1 MTGDASTTRPDPAAC
16 PLIGV
21 RVLDLT
27 RRLSGPYC
35 TLLLADL
42 GAEVVKIE
50 PPGGDPMRRRGPFV
64 GARSVPFAALNRGK
78 SSVELDLKSAAGAR
92 ALESLIA
99 GADVLVENYRPGV
112 MERLGF
118 GRERLATLNPGL
130 VRCSLTAFGA
140 DAAAELPGADDAAV
154 QALCG
159 TMWATGAPGDPPT
172 RVAYPIAALANA
184 VFAAIATV
192 AALRARGRGA
202 GGAHLDVAMLDSL
215 AAVMEYPFM
224 YAALTGRA
232 PPRQAAR
239 HPTATPSQAF
249 TAADG
254 ALVIMAASDAEFV
267 RLATALDRPDI
278 AKDPR
283 FATNDDRT
291 RNRDALV
298 AAIEDRLREDDVEA
312 WFDRLSAL
320 GVACAPVR
328 SVAEALASPSVVE
341 RRLVR
346 RSPSPG
352 TDAESAPEPELA
364 LLAPPFGPT
373 LGGAISGRA
382 EPRLSGE
389 APLWEPRTA
398 SAATPVDRADGLL
411 SGVKIVDLTRYLSG
425 PYCTTILADL
435 GATVIK
441 IEPPGGDPA
450 RAFRPRL
457 DDEDG
462 TIRSGYF
469 ASVNR
474 GKRSIELDLKTPAD
488 RAVLEALIV
497 GADVLVDNFR
507 PGVLDKLGFDAAALR
522 RSNASLVHASI
533 SGFGSHGSQ
542 SRRAAF
548 DMTIQAIAGTMAAT
562 GWPGGPPTR
571 AGASMGDIGAGLF
584 TALAVVAALAGR
596 STTGFRRIDIAML
609 DCQLAL
615 LHAFADAELAGD
627 PLPQRTGARH
637 PLAVPLGAYETAEG
651 WVHVSAAN
659 DRDFAVLCS
668 VLGEESLVE
677 DPRFATADARRA
689 ADDALH
695 ARLSVAFARR
705 PASDWA
711 RRLRA
716 SGLLA
721 APVRTVEEALVSDEF
736 RRRSLMRETDEPR
749 PFRLVAPAVRVLG
762 EAPRRVPRAPP
773 LDEAKA
779 AVAASIGEDRG
790 ADWSRL
796 ATR

>member
-1 MTGDASTTRPDPAAC
+1 MTSNASTTRPEAASR
-16 PLIGV
+16 PLAGV

-50 PPGGDPMRRRGPFV
+50 PPGGDPIRRRGPFV
-64 GARSVPFAALNRGK
+64 GSRSVPFAALNRGK
-78 SSVELDLKSAAGAR
+78 LSVELDLKSAAGAR
-92 ALESLIA
+92 TLESLA
-99 GADVLVENYRPGV
+99 RGADVLVENFRPGV

-118 GRERLATLNPGL
+118 DRERLATLNPGL

-140 DAAAELPGADDAAV
+140 DGAAEPLAADDAAV

-172 RVAYPIAALANA
+172 RVAYPIAAIANA
-184 VFAAIATV
+184 VLAAIATV
-192 AALRARGRGA
+192 AALRARAHGG
-202 GGAHLDVAMLDSL
+202 GGAQLDVAMLDSL
-215 AAVMEYPFM
+215 AAIMEYPLM
-224 YAALTGRA
+224 HAALTGRA

-249 TAADG
+249 AAADG
-254 ALVIMAASDAEFV
+254 SLVIMAASNAEFV
-267 RLATALDRPDI
+267 RLASALDRPEL
-278 AKDPR
+278 AQDPR
-283 FATNDDRT
+283 FATNDERT
-291 RNRDALV
+291 RHRDALV
-298 AAIEDRLREDDVEA
+298 AAIEERLREDRVEA

-328 SVAEALASPSVVE
+328 RVAEALAMPSVAE

-346 RSPSPG
+346 RSPPPEGEGSRS
-352 TDAESAPEPELA
+352 AEPALA

-373 LGGAISGRA
+373 LGGAVASLS
-382 EPRLSGE
+382 EPRPGGE
-389 APLWEPRTA
+389 APTWEPRGG
-398 SAATPVDRADGLL
+398 SAAAPVTRADGLL
-411 SGVKIVDLTRYLSG
+411 TGVRILDLTRYLSG

-441 IEPPGGDPA
+441 VEPPGGDPA
-450 RAFRPRL
+450 RVFRPRM

-462 TIRSGYF
+462 TVRSGYF

-474 GKRSIELDLKTPAD
+474 GKRSIVLDLKTPGD
-488 RAVLEALIV
+488 RAALEALIA

-507 PGVLDKLGFDAAALR
+507 PGVLDKLGFDAAALAR
-522 RSNASLVHASI
+522 LNASLVHASI
-533 SGFGSHGSQ
+533 SGFGADGSH

-562 GWPGGPPTR
+562 GWPGGSPTR

-584 TALAVVAALAGR
+584 TALAVVAALVGAPQTR
-596 STTGFRRIDIAML
+596 PPRLDIAML

-627 PLPQRTGARH
+627 PLPERTGARH
-637 PLAVPLGAYETAEG
+637 PLAVPLGAFETAEG

-668 VLGEESLVE
+668 VLGEEALAG
-677 DPRFATADARRA
+677 DPLFASADARRA
-689 ADDALH
+689 NADALH
-695 ARLSVAFARR
+695 ARLTAAFEGRGAGE
-705 PASDWA
+705 WA
-711 RRLRA
+711 RRLQAR
-716 SGLLA
+716 GLLA
-721 APVRTVEEALVSDEF
+721 APVRTVEEALASPEF
-736 RRRSLMRETDEPR
+736 GRRSLIRDTDEPR
-749 PFRLVAPAVRVLG
+749 PFRLVAPAIRVLG
-762 EAPRRVPRAPP
+762 EAPRRLPPAPA
-773 LDEAKA
+773 LDEAR
-779 AVAASIGEDRG
+779 AVVGAIVGEDARSG
-790 ADWSRL
+790 WSRL
-796 ATR
+796 EAR

>member
-1 MTGDASTTRPDPAAC
+1 MTGNAPKTLSDPTARPLA
-16 PLIGV
+16 GV

-42 GAEVVKIE
+42 GAEVVKVE

-78 SSVELDLKSAAGAR
+78 LSVELDLKSAAGAR
-92 ALESLIA
+92 TLESLIR
-99 GADVLVENYRPGV
+99 GADVLVENFRPGV

-118 GRERLATLNPGL
+118 DRKRLATLNPGL

-140 DAAAELPGADDAAV
+140 DGAQAPLAADDAAV

-184 VFAAIATV
+184 VLAAIATV
-192 AALRARGRGA
+192 AAVRKRGLGG
-202 GGAHLDVAMLDSL
+202 GGAQLDVAMLDSL
-215 AAVMEYPFM
+215 AAIMEYPLM
-224 YAALTGRA
+224 YTALTGRA
-232 PPRQAAR
+232 PPRQAAQ

-254 ALVIMAASDAEFV
+254 SLVIMAASNAEFV
-267 RLATALDRPDI
+267 RLASALGRPEL
-278 AKDPR
+278 AQDPR
-283 FATNDDRT
+283 FATNDERT

-298 AAIEDRLREDDVEA
+298 AAIEERMREDRVET
-312 WFDRLSAL
+312 WFDHLSAL

-328 SVAEALASPSVVE
+328 SVAEALEMPSIAE
-341 RRLVR
+341 RGLVR
-346 RSPSPG
+346 RSPPPEGEGCIS
-352 TDAESAPEPELA
+352 AEPALN

-373 LGGAISGRA
+373 LGGAVASLA
-382 EPRLSGE
+382 EPGLGGE
-389 APLWEPRTA
+389 VPAWEPRGGTA
-398 SAATPVDRADGLL
+398 APPVARADRLL
-411 SGVKIVDLTRYLSG
+411 SGVKILDLTRYLSG

-441 IEPPGGDPA
+441 VEPPGGDPA
-450 RAFRPRL
+450 RVFRPRM
-457 DDEDG
+457 DGEDG

-474 GKRSIELDLKTPAD
+474 GKRSIVLDLKTPED
-488 RAVLEALIV
+488 RTVLEALIT
-497 GADVLVDNFR
+497 GADVLIDNFR
-507 PGVLDKLGFDAAALR
+507 PGVLDKLGFDAAALTR
-522 RSNASLVHASI
+522 MNASLVHASI
-533 SGFGSHGSQ
+533 SGFGADGSH

-584 TALAVVAALAGR
+584 TALSIIAALVEPPQAR
-596 STTGFRRIDIAML
+596 PRRLDIAML

-615 LHAFADAELAGD
+615 LHAFADAELAGE
-627 PLPQRTGARH
+627 PLPQRSGARH
-637 PLAVPLGAYETAEG
+637 PLAVPLGAFKTAEG

-668 VLGEESLVE
+668 VLGEERLAE
-677 DPRFATADARRA
+677 DTRFAHADARRA
-689 ADDALH
+689 NAGALY
-695 ARLSVAFARR
+695 ARLTAAFEELDAREWTQR
-705 PASDWA
+705 LQA
-711 RRLRA
+711 R
-716 SGLLA
+716 GLLA
-721 APVRTVEEALVSDEF
+721 APVRTVEEALESPEF
-736 RRRSLMRETDEPR
+736 GRRSLIRDTDESR
-749 PFRLVAPAVRVLG
+749 PFRLVAPAIRVFG
-762 EAPRRVPRAPP
+762 EAPRPVPPAPA

-779 AVAASIGEDRG
+779 VVGGIIGEEVRS
-790 ADWSRL
+790 DWSRL
-796 ATR
+796 ATG